1 MPYNKV
7 KINVAG
13 TSYVV
18 NTQDSEERVLSLAK
32 KLDDDMNEILE
43 KTPSASITARAVLCA
58 LTYLDDLD
66 KANKGA
72 DNMRLQVKQY
82 LEDAMSARSEAEKV
96 KVELEKLKVDIEY
109 LKAQREN
116 NGK

>member
-18 NTQDSEERVLSLAK
+18 NTQDSEEQVLSLAK

-72 DNMRLQVKQY
+72 DNMRLQQY